1 MMSRLARPRRTCSE
15 SITIFTVSHA
25 RGRRSAPTTDP
36 LLHNVQVSPN
46 TLIEMSGSVLSA
58 WTSTIRPIQRFRRR
72 VPRRN
77 QPVSTRTASAGIIAV
92 TRSQIRTES
101 VTPSSECHLTSSI
114 VCVSIRSRRGEWH
127 RLRCNETAV
136 PVTTFTSEKHR
147 SRSQAYNTVCASF
160 ALRKTFDTEP

>member
-77 QPVSTRTASAGIIAV
+77 QPVSTRTASAGIPDPH
-92 TRSQIRTES
+92 RIRNA
-101 VTPSSECHLTSSI
+101 I
-114 VCVSIRSRRGEWH
+114 VGVPPH
-127 RLRCNETAV
+127 VQYRLRSDQKPQGRMA
-136 PVTTFTSEKHR
+136 
-147 SRSQAYNTVCASF
+147 QAAMQRDGRARYNIHLGKASIQIPGLQHSVC
-160 ALRKTFDTEP
+160 LVCTQKNI